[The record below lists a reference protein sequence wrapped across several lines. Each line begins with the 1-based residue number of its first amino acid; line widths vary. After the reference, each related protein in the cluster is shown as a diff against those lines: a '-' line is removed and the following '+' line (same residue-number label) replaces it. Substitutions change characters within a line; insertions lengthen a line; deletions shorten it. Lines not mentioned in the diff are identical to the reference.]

1 MSRSLVI
8 VESPAKARTINRYLG
23 KNYVV
28 KSSVGHVRDL
38 PVGGRGTEPAKR
50 TKPAP
55 VGREVSAEE
64 RVAIRQQRSR
74 ERLIRRMGV
83 NPDAHWAATYEVL
96 PNKKKVV
103 GELSR
108 LAATSDAVYLAT
120 DLDREGEAI
129 AWHLRETIG
138 GDPNRY
144 RRVVFNEITRQ
155 AIHKAFENPGQLDM
169 NRVNAQQAR
178 RFLDRVVG
186 FELSPLLWAK
196 VARGLS
202 AGRVQSV
209 AVRLIVEREREIRAF
224 TPEEYWEAFAD
235 LTRIGGDAVL
245 RFQVVREGGKNF
257 RPTNEAAALA
267 ALDRL
272 RELGRE
278 TKSADE
284 DSAPAESAAPPSDA
298 QPARSA
304 PENVPPGFFVKS
316 RDDRPTRTRPNP
328 PFITSTLQQAASAR
342 LGYSVRR
349 TMTAAQ
355 RLYEAGYITYM
366 RTDSTN
372 LSGDAVAACRT
383 HIGERFGE
391 RYLPE
396 KPRFYAS
403 RKSAQEAHEA
413 IRPSNVGTLADNLTG
428 IDAPGVRLYD
438 LIWRRFVA
446 CQMPDAEYLSSTVLA
461 EAGDFEL
468 RIRGRVQR
476 FDGFTRVLSPTSQKG
491 ENRPLPDLA
500 PGERLRLKKAEGVQH
515 FTKPAPRYGE
525 ANLVR
530 ELEKRGIG
538 RPSTYAA
545 IISTVQE
552 RGYVSLVNRRFHA
565 EKIGELV
572 TDRLVEKFENL
583 LDYSFTAEMEQE
595 LDRIA
600 EGRVEWREV
609 LNQFY
614 GDFSDKLTKARA
626 ERGGMRANEPTDT
639 NVECPKCGRPM
650 QIRTASTGVFL
661 GCSGY
666 SLPPKERCVV
676 TLNLVS
682 GEETLDIEKDEEG
695 ESKLLRSK
703 RKCPICAT
711 PMTSYLIDKKRK
723 LHVCGNNPD
732 CPGFALETG
741 QFRIKGYDGPVLDCD
756 KCGAEMQLKSGRFG
770 KYFGCTVCSNTRK
783 LLRDGKPAP
792 PKADPIA
799 MPELRCEKVDDHYL
813 LRDGAAGLFLAASR
827 FPKNHE
833 TRAPLVR
840 ELLPHANELDP
851 KFRHLLQAPVEDPDG
866 RPTVIRFMR
875 KTREH
880 YVRSEVDGKPTG
892 WQAFFGDGAWRVAA
906 KAVPKAR
913 KSASRSRASSSGSGR
928 AASKTRKA
936 SAKRSKAKT
945 RATTRRASAP
955 RKGTGQTPG

>member
-23 KNYVV
+23 KGYIV

-38 PVGGRGTEPAKR
+38 PAGGRGSETAPRARTSAKSTGKKLSPA
-50 TKPAP
+50 
-55 VGREVSAEE
+55 E
-64 RVAIRQQRSR
+64 RQRRSR
-74 ERLIRRMGV
+74 ERLVRRMGV
-83 NPDAHWAATYEVL
+83 DPDAQWAASYEIL
-96 PNKKKVV
+96 PGKEKVV
-103 GELSR
+103 GDLTK
-108 LAATSDAVYLAT
+108 LADKADAVYLAT

-138 GDPNRY
+138 GDPGRY
-144 RRVVFNEITRQ
+144 RRVVFNEITSK
-155 AIHKAFENPGQLDM
+155 AIRKAFEAPVDLDM

-186 FELSPLLWAK
+186 FELSPLLWEK

-209 AVRLIVEREREIRAF
+209 AVRLIVEREREIRSF

-235 LTRIGGDAVL
+235 LERAADGTVL
-245 RFQVVREGGKNF
+245 RFQVIKDGKANF
-257 RPTNEAAALA
+257 RPQSKTSADAALE
-267 ALDRL
+267 RL
-272 RELGRE
+272 RDR
-278 TKSADE
+278 DF
-284 DSAPAESAAPPSDA
+284 
-298 QPARSA
+298 R
-304 PENVPPGFFVKS
+304 VRS
-316 RDDRPTRTRPNP
+316 RDDRPTRARPNP

-342 LGYSVRR
+342 LGFSVRR

-366 RTDSTN
+366 RTDSTY
-372 LSGDAVAACRT
+372 LSGDAVAACRG
-383 HIGERFGE
+383 HIDGEFGS
-391 RYLPE
+391 RYVPE

-413 IRPSNVGTLADNLTG
+413 IRPSNVGTLPDRLTG
-428 IDAPGVRLYD
+428 IDAQGARLYD
-438 LIWRRFVA
+438 LIWRQFVA
-446 CQMPDAEYLSSTVLA
+446 CQMPDAEYLSSTVLV
-461 EAGDFEL
+461 EAGEFEL
-468 RIRGRVQR
+468 RIRGRVLQ
-476 FDGFTRVLSPTSQKG
+476 FDGYTRVLPSTVKKA
-491 ENRPLPDLA
+491 EDAPLPDLA
-500 PGERLRLKKAEGVQH
+500 PGEGLQLQGVEGVQH

-525 ANLVR
+525 ASLVR

-545 IISTVQE
+545 IISTIQD

-572 TDRLVEKFENL
+572 TDRLIEKFENL
-583 LDYSFTAEMEQE
+583 MDYGFTAEMERE
-595 LDRIA
+595 LDRVA
-600 EGRVEWREV
+600 EGRIEWREV
-609 LNQFY
+609 LDQFY
-614 GDFSDKLTKARA
+614 GDFSEKLAGARSD
-626 ERGGMRANEPTDT
+626 RGGMRGNEPTNTDLA
-639 NVECPKCGRPM
+639 CPKCGRSM
-650 QIRTASTGVFL
+650 QIRTAGTGVFL

-666 SLPPKERCVV
+666 RLPPKERCTA

-682 GEETLDIEKDEEG
+682 GDETVDVEKDEEG

-703 RKCPICAT
+703 RKCPLCST
-711 PMTSYLIDKKRK
+711 PMTSYLIDETRK

-741 QFRIKGYDGPVLDCD
+741 QFRIKGYDGPVLECD

-770 KYFGCTVCSNTRK
+770 KYFGCTRCSNTRK
-783 LLRDGKPAP
+783 LLRNGQPAP
-792 PKADPIA
+792 PKADPVS

-827 FPKNHE
+827 FPKNRE

-851 KFRHLLQAPVEDPDG
+851 KFHYLLQAPKEDPDG
-866 RPTVIRFMR
+866 NDTVIRFSR
-875 KTREH
+875 KTREQ
-880 YVRSEVDGKPTG
+880 YVQSEAGGKPTG
-892 WQAFFGDGAWRVAA
+892 WRAFHRKGAWVVQEKAA
-906 KAVPKAR
+906 GKGSRGAR
-913 KSASRSRASSSGSGR
+913 KRR
-928 AASKTRKA
+928 KTRKGGG
-936 SAKRSKAKT
+936 SA
-945 RATTRRASAP
+945 RAAP
-955 RKGTGQTPG
+955 RKKKAPKGRGG

>member
-23 KNYVV
+23 KNFIV

-38 PVGGRGTEPAKR
+38 PAGGRGSESGQRAQAAATTA
-50 TKPAP
+50 
-55 VGREVSAEE
+55 GRKLSAEE
-64 RVAIRQQRSR
+64 RAAERQRRNR
-74 ERLIRRMGV
+74 ERLVRRMGV
-83 NPDAHWAATYEVL
+83 NPDAQWAARYEVL
-96 PNKKKVV
+96 PGKEKVV
-103 GELSR
+103 GELTR
-108 LAATSDAVYLAT
+108 LADKADAIFLAT

-138 GDPNRY
+138 GDPGRY
-144 RRVVFNEITRQ
+144 RRVVFNEITRK
-155 AIHKAFENPGQLDM
+155 AIRKAFDAPVALDM

-209 AVRLIVEREREIRAF
+209 AVRLIVEREREIRSF
-224 TPEEYWEAFAD
+224 VPEEYWEAFAD
-235 LTRIGGDAVL
+235 LVRASDGTVL
-245 RFQVVREGGKNF
+245 RFQVIKDGEANF
-257 RPTNEAAALA
+257 RPDSKALTDAALA
-267 ALDRL
+267 RL
-272 RELGRE
+272 RG
-278 TKSADE
+278 A
-284 DSAPAESAAPPSDA
+284 
-298 QPARSA
+298 
-304 PENVPPGFFVKS
+304 GFSVRS

-342 LGYSVRR
+342 LGFSVKR

-366 RTDSTN
+366 RTDSTY
-372 LSGDAVAACRT
+372 LSGEAVAACRE
-383 HIGERFGE
+383 HLGDRFGGQ
-391 RYLPE
+391 YVPE

-413 IRPSNVGTLADNLTG
+413 IRPSNVGTLADHLAG
-428 IDAPGVRLYD
+428 IDAPGARLYD
-438 LIWRRFVA
+438 LIWRQFVA
-446 CQMPDAEYLSSTVLA
+446 SQMPDARYLSSTVLV
-461 EAGDFEL
+461 EAGEFEL
-468 RIRGRVQR
+468 RIRGRVMQ
-476 FDGFTRVLSPTSQKG
+476 FDGYTRVLPPAAQKG
-491 ENRPLPDLA
+491 EDVPLPDLV
-500 PGERLRLKKAEGVQH
+500 PGESLQLKGLEGVQH
-515 FTKPAPRYGE
+515 FTKPAPRFGE
-525 ANLVR
+525 ASLVR

-545 IISTVQE
+545 IISTIQD
-552 RGYVSLVNRRFHA
+552 RGYVSLVKRRFHA

-583 LDYSFTAEMEQE
+583 LDYGFTAEMERK
-595 LDRIA
+595 LDRVA
-600 EGRVEWREV
+600 EGHVEWREV
-609 LNQFY
+609 LDQFY
-614 GDFSDKLTKARA
+614 GDFSDKLTRAKAD
-626 ERGGMRANEPTDT
+626 RGGMRQNDPTNTDLA
-639 NVECPKCGRPM
+639 CPKCGRNM
-650 QIRTASTGVFL
+650 QIRTASAGVFL

-666 SLPPKERCVV
+666 RLPPKDRCSA

-682 GEETLDIEKDEEG
+682 GEETVDIEQDAEG

-703 RKCPICAT
+703 RKCPVCET
-711 PMTSYLIDKKRK
+711 PMTSYLIDETRK

-732 CPGFALETG
+732 CQGFALETG
-741 QFRIKGYDGPVLDCD
+741 KFRIKGYDGPVLECD

-783 LLRDGKPAP
+783 LLRSGQPAP
-792 PKADPIA
+792 PKADPIP
-799 MPELRCEKVDDHYL
+799 MPELRCEKVDDHFL

-827 FPKNHE
+827 FPKNRE

-851 KFRHLLQAPVEDPDG
+851 KFQHLLSAPAKDAGGND
-866 RPTVIRFMR
+866 TVIRFSR

-880 YVRSEVDGKPTG
+880 YVQSEVDGKGTG
-892 WQAFFGDGAWRVAA
+892 WRAYFREGEWVEQTKPAPRA
-906 KAVPKAR
+906 KMASRAGKTTGERKGKRAR
-913 KSASRSRASSSGSGR
+913 KAPKGR
-928 AASKTRKA
+928 KN
-936 SAKRSKAKT
+936 
-945 RATTRRASAP
+945 
-955 RKGTGQTPG
+955 

>member
-23 KNYVV
+23 KDYIV

-38 PVGGRGTEPAKR
+38 PAGRRGNEAGQRVREPAAAAAKKLSPEQR
-50 TKPAP
+50 A
-55 VGREVSAEE
+55 AE
-64 RVAIRQQRSR
+64 RQRQNRA
-74 ERLIRRMGV
+74 RLIRRMGV
-83 NPDAHWAATYEVL
+83 DPDARWAASYEVL
-96 PNKKKVV
+96 PGKEKVV
-103 GELSR
+103 GELTKF
-108 LAATSDAVYLAT
+108 ADTADAIYLAT

-138 GDPNRY
+138 GDPGRY
-144 RRVVFNEITRQ
+144 RRVVFNEITRN
-155 AIHKAFENPGQLDM
+155 AIRKAFDAPVELDM

-186 FELSPLLWAK
+186 FELSPLLWQK

-209 AVRLIVEREREIRAF
+209 AVRLIVEREREIRSF

-235 LTRIGGDAVL
+235 LERAGDGTVL
-245 RFQVVREGGKNF
+245 HFQVIKDGEANF
-257 RPTNEAAALA
+257 RPGNKASTDAALE
-267 ALDRL
+267 RL
-272 RELGRE
+272 R
-278 TKSADE
+278 
-284 DSAPAESAAPPSDA
+284 
-298 QPARSA
+298 AR
-304 PENVPPGFFVKS
+304 GFRVKS

-342 LGYSVRR
+342 LGFSVRR

-372 LSGDAVAACRT
+372 ISGDAVAACRG
-383 HIGERFGE
+383 HIGDEFGN
-391 RYLPE
+391 RYVPE

-413 IRPSNVGTLADNLTG
+413 IRPSNVGTLPDHLTR
-428 IDAPGVRLYD
+428 IDAQGVRLYD
-438 LIWRRFVA
+438 LIWRQFVA
-446 CQMPDAEYLSSTVLA
+446 SQMPDAEYLSSTVLV
-461 EAGDFEL
+461 EAGEFEL
-468 RIRGRVQR
+468 RIRGRVMQ
-476 FDGFTRVLSPTSQKG
+476 FDGYTRVLPPAAQRT
-491 ENRPLPDLA
+491 EDVALPDLV
-500 PGERLRLKKAEGVQH
+500 PGEGLELKGVEGVQH

-525 ANLVR
+525 ASLVR

-545 IISTVQE
+545 IISTIQD

-572 TDRLVEKFENL
+572 TDRLIEKFDNL
-583 LDYSFTAEMEQE
+583 MDYGFTAEMEQE
-595 LDRIA
+595 LDRVA
-600 EGRVEWREV
+600 EGHIEWREV
-609 LNQFY
+609 LDQFY
-614 GDFSDKLTKARA
+614 GDFSEKLVSARSD
-626 ERGGMRANEPTDT
+626 RGGMRRNEPTNTDLA
-639 NVECPKCGRPM
+639 CPKCGRTM
-650 QIRTASTGVFL
+650 QIRTASSGVFL

-666 SLPPKERCVV
+666 SLPPKERCTE

-682 GEETLDIEKDEEG
+682 GEESVDVDKDEEG

-703 RKCPICAT
+703 RKCPRCST
-711 PMTSYLIDKKRK
+711 PMTSYLIDETRK

-756 KCGAEMQLKSGRFG
+756 KCGAQMQLKSGRFG
-770 KYFGCTVCSNTRK
+770 KYFGCTSCSNTRK
-783 LLRDGKPAP
+783 LLRSGQPAP
-792 PKADPIA
+792 PKADPIS
-799 MPELRCEKVDDHYL
+799 MPELRCEKVDDHFL
-813 LRDGAAGLFLAASR
+813 LRDGAAGLFLAASG
-827 FPKNHE
+827 FPKNRE

-851 KFRHLLQAPVEDPDG
+851 KFHHLLQAPVEDPAG
-866 RPTVIRFMR
+866 NAAVIRFSR

-880 YVRSEVDGKPTG
+880 YVQTEADGKATG
-892 WQAFFGDGAWRVAA
+892 WRAFHRKGSWVVQEKAAGKAGAGG
-906 KAVPKAR
+906 R
-913 KSASRSRASSSGSGR
+913 KRQKTSRGGGSKRA
-928 AASKTRKA
+928 
-936 SAKRSKAKT
+936 
-945 RATTRRASAP
+945 AP
-955 RKGTGQTPG
+955 RKRKKA